1 MCVYTF
7 SKESL
12 GKYEAPAYFPPI
24 ELNHAKNNPVLRS
37 EWDVPMER
45 LRKGLMKGVKLD
57 VFFPGFPTLK
67 HIPHKARFKAEGV
80 KVFEQTSRGVN
91 AMLVL
96 EDQGHPVLDEVA
108 NQLLG
113 QEIWVSWPHMVE
125 AKVVGVLDVR
135 TKFALKSEA
144 DDVHVK
150 EESDAKEFR
159 LQAKG
164 IADRYKSRWGVVVGD
179 IHIIVHACL
188 MTGRKYICGHK
199 GKITLEKQV
208 SNGTNWFL
216 RKHY

>member
-1 MCVYTF
+1 MIFQNFEVLGWHPRTEVIPQFQKF
-7 SKESL
+7 S
-12 GKYEAPAYFPPI
+12 A
-24 ELNHAKNNPVLRS
+24 
-37 EWDVPMER
+37 
-45 LRKGLMKGVKLD
+45 
-57 VFFPGFPTLK
+57 
-67 HIPHKARFKAEGV
+67 
-80 KVFEQTSRGVN
+80 
-91 AMLVL
+91 
-96 EDQGHPVLDEVA
+96 
-108 NQLLG
+108 
-113 QEIWVSWPHMVE
+113 
-125 AKVVGVLDVR
+125 
-135 TKFALKSEA
+135 KFALKSEA